1 MKGRDALREMLA
13 EGKPKLSDMAAPI
26 ARPAGAV
33 KAINLGLQRLS
44 DEASAA
50 KSLRATL
57 AGAEHVIEIAPSE
70 IEFSFVRDRLPVET
84 DPSYESLK
92 AQIAGQGQQ
101 VPILVRPHPED
112 SRRYQVAYGHRRL
125 RAAAELGR
133 PVKSIVR
140 KLTDDELVIAQGQ
153 ENSERRDLSFIERAL
168 FASRLEK
175 RDFDRSTITAALGVD
190 KPELSRLLGVVAAVD
205 AEVIQAIGP
214 APKVGRPRW
223 LMLAGKANGPEAAKI
238 AKRVVEGNGFATMDS
253 NARFAAVLSAL
264 LEIEARP
271 ARGEQRPAATR
282 NKGIAWIERSG
293 RSIQLVSKEKAFGA
307 FLEGRLPSL
316 LVEFAELTGKAKS
329 PSSSMGE

>member
-1 MKGRDALREMLA
+1 MKGREALREMLA
-13 EGKPKLSDMAAPI
+13 EGKPMLSDTAGPI
-26 ARPAGAV
+26 ARSAGAV
-33 KAINLGLQRLS
+33 KAMNLGLQRLS
-44 DEASAA
+44 EEASAA

-70 IEFSFVRDRLPVET
+70 IDRSFVRDRLPVET

-112 SRRYQVAYGHRRL
+112 SQRYQVAYGHRRL

-133 PVKSIVR
+133 PVKAIVR

-153 ENSERRDLSFIERAL
+153 ENSERRELSFIERAL
-168 FASRLEK
+168 FASLLEK

-223 LMLAGKANGPEAAKI
+223 LMFAEKASGPEAAKI
-238 AKRVVEGNGFATMDS
+238 AKRVVEGNAFATMDS

-264 LEIEARP
+264 LEIATRP
-271 ARGEQRPAATR
+271 AEGELRPPATR

-316 LVEFAELTGKAKS
+316 LVEFAELTSKAKS
-329 PSSSMGE
+329 PSSPMGE

>member
-1 MKGRDALREMLA
+1 VKGRDALREMLA
-13 EGKPKLSDMAAPI
+13 EGKSLLSDTAAPI

-33 KAINLGLQRLS
+33 KAMNLGLQRLS

-57 AGAEHVIEIAPSE
+57 AGAEHVIEITPSE
-70 IEFSFVRDRLPVET
+70 IEFSFVRDRLPVEA

-133 PVKSIVR
+133 PVKAIVR
-140 KLTDDELVIAQGQ
+140 KLTDYELVIAQGQ

-168 FASRLEK
+168 FASHLEK
-175 RDFDRSTITAALGVD
+175 RDFDRSIITAALGVD
-190 KPELSRLLGVVAAVD
+190 MPELSRLLGVVAAVD
-205 AEVIQAIGP
+205 AGIIQAIGP

-223 LMLAGKANGPEAAKI
+223 LMLAGKANSLEAAKI
-238 AKRVVEGNGFATMDS
+238 VKRVVVGNGFATMDS
-253 NARFAAVLSAL
+253 NARFAVVLSAL
-264 LEIEARP
+264 LESEARP
-271 ARGEQRPAATR
+271 ARGERSRAARRT
-282 NKGIAWIERSG
+282 KGIAWLERSG
-293 RSIQLVSKEKAFGA
+293 RNIQLVSKDKAFGT

-329 PSSSMGE
+329 PRSSMGE

>member
-1 MKGRDALREMLA
+1 VKGRDALREMLA
-13 EGKPKLSDMAAPI
+13 EGKPLLSDMAAPI

-33 KAINLGLQRLS
+33 KAMNLGLQRLS

-70 IEFSFVRDRLPVET
+70 IEFSFIRDRLPVET

-101 VPILVRPHPED
+101 VPILVRPHPAD

-133 PVKSIVR
+133 PVKAIVR

-153 ENSERRDLSFIERAL
+153 ENGERRDLSFIERAL
-168 FASRLEK
+168 FASHLEK
-175 RDFDRSTITAALGVD
+175 RDFDRSIITAALGVD
-190 KPELSRLLGVVAAVD
+190 MPELSRLLGVVAAVD
-205 AEVIQAIGP
+205 AGIIQAIGP

-223 LMLAGKANGPEAAKI
+223 LMLAGKANDPEAAKI
-238 AKRVVEGNGFATMDS
+238 AKRAVEGNGFATMDS

-264 LEIEARP
+264 LESEARP
-271 ARGEQRPAATR
+271 SRGERLPAARR

-293 RSIQLVSKEKAFGA
+293 RSIQLVSKEKAFGT

-316 LVEFAELTGKAKS
+316 LVEFAELGGKAKS
-329 PSSSMGE
+329 PRSSRGE